1 MIIDKRIFRGPGWK
15 IIQRENVSAYN
26 IYHYWSEKL
35 ANTSNHAM

>member
-1 MIIDKRIFRGPGWK
+1 MENNTK
-15 IIQRENVSAYN
+15 NVSAYN